1 MLEWVCSQW
10 QDSKSQVWVIIF
22 CETESPFESWL
33 ITVGV
38 RRSFPPIDI
47 RLISRSFVASF
58 HICCLLSQRQHK
70 EKAEAPNVFLLRGN
84 RRRSRYIRKEKN
96 NCYRYPNM
104 GEDETRNSSLV
115 EEHWFD
121 SRYPDFWCLSSLFLK
136 STIRRTTRCFGKW
149 FRYTITQRLAGS
161 RNKWGVI
168 KVSS

>member
-10 QDSKSQVWVIIF
+10 PRLTKVWVINF

-70 EKAEAPNVFLLRGN
+70 EKAEVPNVFLLRGN
-84 RRRSRYIRKEKN
+84 RRRSRYIRKEKTTITDIQ
-96 NCYRYPNM
+96 RWAKM
-104 GEDETRNSSLV
+104 KRELQFGWGTLI
-115 EEHWFD
+115 WFKI
-121 SRYPDFWCLSSLFLK
+121 SWFLMSLFFVLEIHDK
-136 STIRRTTRCFGKW
+136 EDHPLFWQVVPIYDHPATRRQQK
-149 FRYTITQRLAGS
+149 
-161 RNKWGVI
+161 
-168 KVSS
+168 

>member
-1 MLEWVCSQW
+1 MLEWVCSLW

-70 EKAEAPNVFLLRGN
+70 ESAQRLPIEREQTKIKIHKK
-84 RRRSRYIRKEKN
+84 RRKKQSLHISKNERRWSEK
-96 NCYRYPNM
+96 
-104 GEDETRNSSLV
+104 SSLV

-121 SRYPDFWCLSSLFLK
+121 SRYPLFWCLSSLFLK

>member
-1 MLEWVCSQW
+1 M
-10 QDSKSQVWVIIF
+10 DSKSQVWVIIF
-22 CETESPFESWL
+22 CETESLFESWL

-84 RRRSRYIRKEKN
+84 RRRSRYTRKEKKQLLQISKN
-96 NCYRYPNM
+96 ERS
-104 GEDETRNSSLV
+104 GNSSLV